1 MAKMEVAERCKMA
14 IDILHKT
21 HDGNDLDPN
30 HLWIV
35 QEAVNGHLNDDGM
48 EVFQEIYDSV
58 QKGYHAPWFHGIE
71 NLLRR
76 QSGYVYWKGQVV
88 EHYSAPWCYSPEAK
102 LHAEELARR
111 CRQLESEGKEI
122 STATA
127 IWGWQ

>member
-1 MAKMEVAERCKMA
+1 MTEISVNESCKMA

-35 QEAVNGHLNDDGM
+35 QEAVNGHLNDDGIA
-48 EVFQEIYDSV
+48 VFQEIYESAL
-58 QKGYHAPWFHGIE
+58 KGYTPPWFHGIE

-76 QSGYVYWKGQVV
+76 QTGYVYWKGILI

-102 LHAEELARR
+102 IHAEELARR
-111 CRQLESEGKEI
+111 CRQLENEGKEI
-122 STATA
+122 STKTVV
-127 IWGWQ
+127 WDWK